1 MATPLIVMAANQA
14 ASREAPKAI
23 PGSEQPK
30 PPEPTKKKGR
40 KSHRGSNNKKP
51 QRGMGVAQLERL
63 RLEDRL
69 KKLSE
74 PQNQTDPFHLHG
86 YRHQYHS
93 QKVQTTATPLSVSA
107 DPLACVPVH
116 YGGGQVIV
124 GSGLFSVDRGGLVVQ
139 RIGGSGTGFGRGA
152 SAGVS
157 IAGGGVAV
165 EDPNP
170 YGIIG
175 TPHQRVQVGAVYE
188 TSSELSSMPKMQS
201 VPSDRCDT
209 CCKVLYVTPSCFTP
223 TLFGLQE
230 KVPRKTKRPIRLF
243 LRDFET
249 ILF

>member
-1 MATPLIVMAANQA
+1 MSTPLIVMAANQA

-30 PPEPTKKKGR
+30 PPEETKKRGR
-40 KSHRGSNNKKP
+40 KSQRGSNNKKP

-74 PQNQTDPFHLHG
+74 PQNQTDPLHRHG
-86 YRHQYHS
+86 HRHQYHS
-93 QKVQTTATPLSVSA
+93 QMVQTTATTLSVSA

-124 GSGLFSVDRGGLVVQ
+124 SSCGSGLFSVDRGGLVVQ
-139 RIGGSGTGFGRGA
+139 RIGGSVTGFGRGA
-152 SAGVS
+152 PAGVT
-157 IAGGGVAV
+157 IAGGGMAV

-175 TPHQRVQVGAVYE
+175 TPHQGTPHQGVQVGAVYE

-209 CCKVLYVTPSCFTP
+209 CCKVLLLTPELLYSHFVCP
-223 TLFGLQE
+223 T
-230 KVPRKTKRPIRLF
+230 RKST
-243 LRDFET
+243 
-249 ILF
+249 